1 MVKKLISKIRGM
13 KNKILNSVK
22 SIRTKTDFVPD
33 FGIVLGSGLGA
44 LADHIENAVSIPF
57 EEIENFPQTTVSGH
71 GGCLVLGNILKTK
84 VAVLKGRVHLYEGHT
99 PEDVVLPV
107 RTLKFLGIKKLMLTN
122 AAGGINPEFKSGDLM
137 VITDHL
143 NLQGLNPLTGINED
157 SFGPRFPDMTEAYN
171 KALIELIEKCAKEE
185 KIEIKKGV
193 YAGLSG
199 PTYETPAE
207 VRMLKVLG
215 ADAVGMSTVA
225 ESIAANHIGLKVC
238 GISLITNMAAGI
250 SKTKLS
256 HEEVKETADKAEEY
270 FVRLVKSVISC
281 Q

>member
-1 MVKKLISKIRGM
+1 M
-13 KNKILNSVK
+13 KNKIFKSVE
-22 SIRTKTDFVPD
+22 SIRTKTDFVPE

-44 LADHIENAVSIPF
+44 LADQINEAVSIPF
-57 EEIENFPQTTVSGH
+57 EEIENFPKTTVSGH
-71 GGCLVLGNILKTK
+71 GGCLVLGYIGKTK
-84 VAVLKGRVHLYEGHT
+84 VAVLKGRVHLYEGHL

-122 AAGGINPEFKSGDLM
+122 AAGGINSDFKSGDLM

-143 NLQGLNPLTGINED
+143 NLQGQNPLTGQNDD

-171 KALIELIEKCAKEE
+171 KNLIKLIEKCAEDE
-185 KIEIKKGV
+185 KIQIKKGV
-193 YAGLSG
+193 YAGLTG

-225 ESIAANHIGLKVC
+225 ECIAANHIGLKVC

-270 FVRLVKSVISC
+270 FVRLVKSVITNVN
-281 Q
+281 